1 MDPSHLDRQSEAG
14 GKTSRSGARAA
25 ARSDD
30 PLVQVEP
37 DSALAIG
44 PDELRNRTLSQPVD
58 HGERSSEDMRK
69 TPNPS
74 RPHDAAK
81 GRPFNNPDMQ
91 TKRSVAQ
98 IHGFPGF
105 VPPLEMQP
113 KQWYR

>member
-1 MDPSHLDRQSEAG
+1 
-14 GKTSRSGARAA
+14 
-25 ARSDD
+25 
-30 PLVQVEP
+30 
-37 DSALAIG
+37 
-44 PDELRNRTLSQPVD
+44 
-58 HGERSSEDMRK
+58 MRK